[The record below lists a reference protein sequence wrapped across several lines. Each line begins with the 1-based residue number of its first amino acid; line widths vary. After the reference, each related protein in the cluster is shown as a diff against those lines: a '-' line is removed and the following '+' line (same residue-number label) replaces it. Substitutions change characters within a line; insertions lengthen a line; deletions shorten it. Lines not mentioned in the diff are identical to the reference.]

1 MAEEKL
7 PTRAQDFSEW
17 YNQLVLKAQLADYA
31 PVRGCMVVR
40 PYGWALW
47 ENMQQALDRR
57 FKATGHQNVAFPLLI
72 PRSFIDKEKHH
83 VEGFSPELAVV
94 TIGGGEELAEPL
106 VLRPTSETI
115 IGHMWSKWI
124 QSYRDLPVL
133 MNQWNSVVR
142 WELRTKLFLRTL
154 EFYWQEGHTAH
165 ATPEEA
171 EAETRQMLDIY
182 TDFAM
187 TDAAIPVIPGRKSDA
202 EKFAGAETT
211 YSIEAM
217 MGDGKAL
224 QSGTSHFLGQNFA
237 QAFEVKYL
245 DHTGQQQH
253 CWTTSWGLSTRVIG
267 AIIMV
272 HGDDQGLVMP
282 PKLAPHQVVIVPIYK
297 TDEEKSSVLAAARN
311 LKADLVKANIRVILD
326 EREGNSP
333 GWKFNDWEMRGVP
346 VRVELGPKDV
356 AKQSAVLA
364 RRDRP
369 GRSSPNCRKPSSACS
384 SKSSNPCSTKPWP
397 SANPTPTT
405 PRPTTTSR
413 KPSRPASPFPP
424 GVAAPTAKPRSRKR
438 PAPPCAASRS
448 TSRAALPTASIAASP
463 HPSKPSSPALTNSS
477 PAPPTPFLSGNIAQ
491 PRFSTGL
498 RANASVKKTHSSHFY
513 RPPTDHC
520 GAWPAPGENLV
531 YHANIGGKTVPAPRS
546 QRGGGTI
553 KAILWTAILVY
564 GAFVAYKIL
573 PAYIA
578 EYQLADKMQEQAR
591 FAVVNRYTEDQIRD
605 NIFKVIKDLE
615 IPVKRE
621 EIKVFASQDVVKIS
635 MDYFV
640 PVDLLVY
647 QLNLHFTPSSENKN
661 L

>member
-31 PVRGCMVVR
+31 PVRGCMIVR

-47 ENMQQALDRR
+47 ENIQGALDRR

-94 TIGGGEELAEPL
+94 TIGGGEQLAEPL

-133 MNQWNSVVR
+133 MNQWNSVIR

-165 ATPEEA
+165 ATREEA
-171 EAETRQMLDIY
+171 EAETRQMLDVY
-182 TDFAM
+182 ADFAIN
-187 TDAAIPVIPGRKSDA
+187 DAAIPVIPGRKSEA
-202 EKFAGAETT
+202 EKFAGADTT

-237 QAFEVKYL
+237 QAFEVRYL
-245 DHTGQQQH
+245 DQNGQLQH

-272 HGDDQGLVMP
+272 HGDDQGLVLP
-282 PKLAPHQVVIVPIYK
+282 PKLAPYQVVIVPIFK
-297 TDEEKSSVLAAARN
+297 TDEEKTAVFDAARK
-311 LKADLVKANIRVILD
+311 LKTELAKAEVRVILD
-326 EREGNSP
+326 EREGFSP

-356 AKQSAVLA
+356 SKQAAVLA

-369 GRSSPNCRKPSSACS
+369 GKEGKVSAPLGDLPVAIQRLLGEIQQS
-384 SKSSNPCSTKPWP
+384 MHSQALAFRN
-397 SANPTPTT
+397 ANT
-405 PRPTTTSR
+405 RD
-413 KPSRPASPFPP
+413 
-424 GVAAPTAKPRSRKR
+424 AKTYDELKKAVETGFALSHWCGDADCEAKIKEETRATMRCIPLQQTGGAGTCVYCGK
-438 PAPPCAASRS
+438 PAPE
-448 TSRAALPTASIAASP
+448 RAIFA
-463 HPSKPSSPALTNSS
+463 
-477 PAPPTPFLSGNIAQ
+477 
-491 PRFSTGL
+491 
-498 RANASVKKTHSSHFY
+498 RAY
-513 RPPTDHC
+513 
-520 GAWPAPGENLV
+520 
-531 YHANIGGKTVPAPRS
+531 
-546 QRGGGTI
+546 
-553 KAILWTAILVY
+553 
-564 GAFVAYKIL
+564 
-573 PAYIA
+573 
-578 EYQLADKMQEQAR
+578 
-591 FAVVNRYTEDQIRD
+591 
-605 NIFKVIKDLE
+605 
-615 IPVKRE
+615 
-621 EIKVFASQDVVKIS
+621 
-635 MDYFV
+635 
-640 PVDLLVY
+640 
-647 QLNLHFTPSSENKN
+647 
-661 L
+661 